1 MVDVDWRRRSLM
13 LKEHPLVVFSGR
25 SNPALSSAI
34 CEYLQIEPG
43 RILLK
48 DFSDGEIHCQI
59 EENVRGTDVFI
70 VQSTGWPPNRSL
82 MELLIMLDAFRRSS
96 PTRVT
101 AVIPYYGYARQDRK
115 DKPRVPITAKLTA
128 NLITIAGA
136 SRLLTMDLH
145 ASQIQGFFDI
155 PVDHLY
161 AAPVLI
167 EAIRKHGFERPTVV
181 SPDAGGVER
190 ARAFAKR
197 LKADLAIM
205 DKRRPE
211 ANRAEIMNVI
221 GDVKGRD
228 CVIVDDIIDTAGT
241 LVKTAEAL
249 TDRGARTVCAAGVH
263 PVLSGPAIER
273 INNSGLKQVMVTDTL
288 ALGDAATACSK
299 IEQLSVAVLLG
310 EAIRRIHDGASVSS
324 LFV

>member
-1 MVDVDWRRRSLM
+1 
-13 LKEHPLVVFSGR
+13 
-25 SNPALSSAI
+25 
-34 CEYLQIEPG
+34 
-43 RILLK
+43 
-48 DFSDGEIHCQI
+48 
-59 EENVRGTDVFI
+59 
-70 VQSTGWPPNRSL
+70 

-115 DKPRVPITAKLTA
+115 DKPRVPITSKLVA
-128 NLITIAGA
+128 NLITTAGA
-136 SRLLTMDLH
+136 NRLLTMDLH

-167 EAIRKHGFERPTVV
+167 DAIRAMRLERLTLV

-197 LKADLAIM
+197 LRSDLAIM

-221 GDVKGRD
+221 GEVEGRD
-228 CVIVDDIIDTAGT
+228 CVVVDDIIDTAGT

-249 TDRGARTVCAAGVH
+249 MERGARSVYAAGVH
-263 PVLSGPAIER
+263 GVLSGPAVER
-273 INNSGLKQVMVTDTL
+273 INNSTLERVMVTDTL
-288 ALGDAATACSK
+288 PLGEEAAASPK

-310 EAIRRIHDGASVSS
+310 EAIRRIHEGASVSS

>member
-1 MVDVDWRRRSLM
+1 M
-13 LKEHPLVVFSGR
+13 LKEHPLIVFSGR
-25 SNPALSSAI
+25 NNPALSSAI
-34 CEYLQIEPG
+34 CDYLQIEMG
-43 RILLK
+43 KIRLGS
-48 DFSDGEIHCQI
+48 FSDGEISCQI
-59 EENVRGTDVFI
+59 QQNVRGSDVFI
-70 VQSTGWPPNRSL
+70 VQSTGRPTNESL
-82 MELLIMLDAFRRSS
+82 MELLVMLDAFRRAS

-101 AVIPYYGYARQDRK
+101 AVLPYFGYARQDRK
-115 DKPRVPITAKLTA
+115 DKPRVPITAKLVA
-128 NLITIAGA
+128 NLITTAGA
-136 SRLLTMDLH
+136 NRLLAMDLH

-167 EAIRKHGFERPTVV
+167 DAIRRHELERLMLVA
-181 SPDAGGVER
+181 PDAGGVER

-221 GDVKGRD
+221 GDVEDRD

-241 LVKTAEAL
+241 LVKTVEAL
-249 TDRGARTVCAAGVH
+249 VDRGARSVYAAGVH
-263 PVLSGPAIER
+263 AVLSGPAVER
-273 INNSGLKQVMVTDTL
+273 IENSTVQQVMVTDTL
-288 ALGDAATACSK
+288 SLQPDAASCPK

-310 EAIRRIHDGASVSS
+310 EAIRRIHEGASVSS